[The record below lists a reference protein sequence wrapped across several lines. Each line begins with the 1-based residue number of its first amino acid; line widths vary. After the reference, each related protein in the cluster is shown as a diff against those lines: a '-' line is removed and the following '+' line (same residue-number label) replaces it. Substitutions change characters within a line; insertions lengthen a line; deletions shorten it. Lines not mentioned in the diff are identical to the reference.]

1 MPASSAAGRDAAA
14 YDAWYDSPTGRP
26 ILATEV
32 AALRPLIEVFAQPR
46 LEIGVGTGRFA
57 DLLGV
62 RFGLDPSRDALMF
75 ARRRGVL
82 VANAVGEAVPFVSR
96 HFGAVLM
103 AFTLCFVT
111 DPAAIFRETRRLLAD
126 GGGLVIG
133 FLPRGTPWADL
144 YALRAARGQ
153 PGYRDARFYTAAELE
168 QLLADSG
175 FRVIARR
182 CTLHQPPD
190 SPGTTSKPPM
200 TVSKPAPASLLSRRS
215 TKRTS
220 LRMITHS
227 SRNSHHDAVPWAGC
241 GTGRLGIRLRLSADA
256 IVIARPVGHCLP
268 IGVYVTHSGCE
279 DTSTAPK
286 SLCARPATVPPSTT
300 NSAPVE

>member
-62 RFGLDPSRDALMF
+62 RFGLDPSRDALTF

-111 DPAAIFRETRRLLAD
+111 DPAAIFRETRRLLARRRRPCYRVLASRD
-126 GGGLVIG
+126 TVGRPVRSARGPRTAR
-133 FLPRGTPWADL
+133 LPRRPLLHRGRT
-144 YALRAARGQ
+144 RTTAR
-153 PGYRDARFYTAAELE
+153 
-168 QLLADSG
+168 
-175 FRVIARR
+175 
-182 CTLHQPPD
+182 
-190 SPGTTSKPPM
+190 
-200 TVSKPAPASLLSRRS
+200 
-215 TKRTS
+215 
-220 LRMITHS
+220 
-227 SRNSHHDAVPWAGC
+227 
-241 GTGRLGIRLRLSADA
+241 RLGIPGHRPPLHAA
-256 IVIARPVGHCLP
+256 PTAGTRPVRHR
-268 IGVYVTHSGCE
+268 S
-279 DTSTAPK
+279 
-286 SLCARPATVPPSTT
+286 RP
-300 NSAPVE
+300 

>member
-153 PGYRDARFYTAAELE
+153 PGYRDAGFVAISAVDQAHEPKDDHPLE
-168 QLLADSG
+168 S
-175 FRVIARR
+175 
-182 CTLHQPPD
+182 
-190 SPGTTSKPPM
+190 
-200 TVSKPAPASLLSRRS
+200 
-215 TKRTS
+215 
-220 LRMITHS
+220 
-227 SRNSHHDAVPWAGC
+227 
-241 GTGRLGIRLRLSADA
+241 
-256 IVIARPVGHCLP
+256 
-268 IGVYVTHSGCE
+268 E
-279 DTSTAPK
+279 
-286 SLCARPATVPPSTT
+286 
-300 NSAPVE
+300 

>member
-175 FRVIARR
+175 FRVIPAAAR
-182 CTLHQPPD
+182 CTNRRD

>member
-153 PGYRDARFYTAAELE
+153 QATATPASTPRPNSNNCS
-168 QLLADSG
+168 QTRDSG
-175 FRVIARR
+175 SSPAAAR
-182 CTLHQPPD
+182 CTNRRD

>member
-153 PGYRDARFYTAAELE
+153 PGYRDASPAA
-168 QLLADSG
+168 A
-175 FRVIARR
+175 R
-182 CTLHQPPD
+182 CTNRRD

>member
-1 MPASSAAGRDAAA
+1 MTPDTRMPASAAAGRDAAA

-182 CTLHQPPD
+182 CTLHQPPGLARYD
-190 SPGTTSKPPM
+190 IE
-200 TVSKPAPASLLSRRS
+200 AA
-215 TKRTS
+215 
-220 LRMITHS
+220 
-227 SRNSHHDAVPWAGC
+227 HDGIQAGAGFVAISAVDQA
-241 GTGRLGIRLRLSADA
+241 
-256 IVIARPVGHCLP
+256 H
-268 IGVYVTHSGCE
+268 E
-279 DTSTAPK
+279 PK
-286 SLCARPATVPPSTT
+286 DDHPLES
-300 NSAPVE
+300 E